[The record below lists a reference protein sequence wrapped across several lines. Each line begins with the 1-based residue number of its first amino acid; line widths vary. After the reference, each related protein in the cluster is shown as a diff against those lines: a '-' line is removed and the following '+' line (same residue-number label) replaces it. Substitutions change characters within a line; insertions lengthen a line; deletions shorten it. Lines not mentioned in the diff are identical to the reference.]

1 MYSLTAIVFLTGV
14 GLMALGSL
22 MLLVRAFRW
31 RLVWGLAM
39 LVPVVGLLAFAIVH
53 WKMARNGVLTLIL
66 GFLLALAGLWGG
78 ADRELGLDR
87 LFLESPVAEKL
98 PVDRE
103 KVEALLEKRPGE
115 VEVPNEAEARALG
128 IDTEKSLEEV
138 EAEEAAK
145 PLSEV
150 IPEPSADAVPESRG
164 PKMGWQPVSRKRL
177 EQYLGS
183 PLRVYLLDGK
193 RYEGILERLSKEG
206 NSLTLRRRLSGGEVS
221 YEYPFVKV
229 EWLEVWAPQGT
240 VPAPEEERPAPGEV
254 PPRFLPPGQKP
265 TPPASDDKAPSA
277 AADAAAATGAD
288 EGSAT
293 AGTVPKVVPAES
305 PAAPQAGV
313 SADAAAPAAETASA
327 PSSTPAGS
335 TAATAAP
342 APAASDPAGA
352 ADGTAAPQTGTSEP
366 SP

>member
-1 MYSLTAIVFLTGV
+1 MYSLTAIVFLAGV

-31 RLVWGLAM
+31 RLVWGLAL

-138 EAEEAAK
+138 EAEEAAR
-145 PLSEV
+145 PLSEIV
-150 IPEPSADAVPESRG
+150 PEPSPDAVPESRA
-164 PKMGWQPVSRKRL
+164 PKMSWQPVSRKRL
-177 EQYLGS
+177 DQYLGS

-193 RYEGILERLSKEG
+193 RYDGILERLSKRG
-206 NSLTLRRRLSGGEVS
+206 DSLVLRRRLCGGEVA
-221 YEYPFVKV
+221 YEYPFAPG
-229 EWLEVWAPQGT
+229 EGLEVWAPHGT
-240 VPAPEEERPAPGEV
+240 VPPPEEERPAPGEV

-265 TPPASDDKAPSA
+265 APPASDDKAPPA

-288 EGSAT
+288 VDSAT
-293 AGTVPKVVPAES
+293 AETVPQAVPAES

-313 SADAAAPAAETASA
+313 SADAATPVAETASA
-327 PSSTPAGS
+327 PASAPAGR
-335 TAATAAP
+335 TTATAVP
-342 APAASDPAGA
+342 APPASDQPDPAGG
-352 ADGTAAPQTGTSEP
+352 DAAPQAGTSEP